1 METPPVI
8 KMNTFKYNS
17 SSVAQ
22 PPIFFQNTNTME
34 TPQLQYH
41 TASVY
46 SNTNN
51 QITYL
56 KPPSET
62 KSSTAQVVVEDAEIS
77 IFDAQKYFNDTSDPK
92 TRLSISPPII
102 STPNHDDE
110 STISNNNI
118 INPSRLSC
126 GSAGYNRV
134 RSFHATPTAS
144 SEASWNSQTG
154 LLSHPAGGLAV
165 SLRNLPNPNSNSK
178 NQERLRGGSVSN
190 GTTKWFFRR
199 KCPCSGKKSVQVKE
213 PAANLYTKPHSQPDH
228 QQQQLEQQSLERI
241 SISSSTHSKNL
252 IPPSRYDQFSSKVFQ
267 THQPRLSS
275 SGRPV
280 SESTTGGF
288 SFPILNSLSL
298 PTKHSPLD
306 EPPRESLE
314 IFQPVEE
321 VAALRKAVGGRGFGF
336 PGSPISRVV
345 ALEDDIA
352 SDASSDLFEIES
364 FSTQTTSYPMYR
376 RRDSLDEAQNFNTR
390 RLSASN
396 IYGRR
401 SVDEPMTPSIAPT
414 ECYEPSE
421 ASIDWSVTTAE
432 GFDRS
437 SVTNFSISASE
448 FDEVSMARQAWM
460 NNGGG
465 NGGRYKKA
473 SGGGGGGGLL
483 MSCRQEKAVSV
494 GPQPVRCTVGEG
506 QHGGMAPLMSTF
518 MHVGSRVLQ
527 NNNNNNNNSNKN
539 KQSQQQPP
547 LARSHSARLSR
558 AFAA

>member
-17 SSVAQ
+17 SSVGQ
-22 PPIFFQNTNTME
+22 PPLFFHNSNTME
-34 TPQLQYH
+34 SPQLQFH
-41 TASVY
+41 SASVF
-46 SNTNN
+46 SASNN

-92 TRLSISPPII
+92 TRLSISPSVI
-102 STPNHDDE
+102 STPTHDDE

-154 LLSHPAGGLAV
+154 LLSHPVGGLAV
-165 SLRNLPNPNSNSK
+165 SLRNIPNPNSK
-178 NQERLRGGSVSN
+178 NQDRLKGGPVSN
-190 GTTKWFFRR
+190 GTTKWF
-199 KCPCSGKKSVQVKE
+199 KCPCSGKKSVQVRE
-213 PAANLYTKPHSQPDH
+213 PAANLYTKPQPDH
-228 QQQQLEQQSLERI
+228 QQQQLEQQSHERV
-241 SISSSTHSKNL
+241 SISSTHSNNL
-252 IPPSRYDQFSSKVFQ
+252 IPPSRYDQFSSKAFQ
-267 THQPRLSS
+267 THQQPRLSG

-298 PTKHSPLD
+298 PTKHSSPLD
-306 EPPRESLE
+306 EPPRDSLE
-314 IFQPVEE
+314 VYQPVEE
-321 VAALRKAVGGRGFGF
+321 LPAPRKAVGGRGFGF
-336 PGSPISRVV
+336 PGSPIPRVV
-345 ALEDDIA
+345 ALDDDIA

-390 RLSASN
+390 RLTASN

-448 FDEVSMARQAWM
+448 FDEVSMARHAWM
-460 NNGGG
+460 N

-494 GPQPVRCTVGEG
+494 GPQPVRCTGGEG

-518 MHVGSRVLQ
+518 MHVGGRVLQ
-527 NNNNNNNNSNKN
+527 NNNNNINNN
-539 KQSQQQPP
+539 KQSQQPP

>member
-1 METPPVI
+1 METPAVI
-8 KMNTFKYNS
+8 KLNTFKYNS

-22 PPIFFQNTNTME
+22 PPIFFHNTTNTME
-34 TPQLQYH
+34 IPQLQFQS
-41 TASVY
+41 ASVF
-46 SNTNN
+46 SNPST

-62 KSSTAQVVVEDAEIS
+62 KSSVTEVAVEDAEIS

-92 TRLSISPPII
+92 TRPSVSPSII
-102 STPNHDDE
+102 STPNRDDE
-110 STISNNNI
+110 SAISSNNV

-126 GSAGYNRV
+126 GSTGYNRV

-165 SLRNLPNPNSNSK
+165 SLRSVPNSNSNSK
-178 NQERLRGGSVSN
+178 IQERLKGGSVSN

-213 PAANLYTKPHSQPDH
+213 PAANLYTKPPQPDH
-228 QQQQLEQQSLERI
+228 PHQKLVQQSQERI
-241 SISSSTHSKNL
+241 SVSSNHSKNL
-252 IPPSRYDQFSSKVFQ
+252 NSPTSYDQFQSKPFQ
-267 THQPRLSS
+267 THQQQRLTGST
-275 SGRPV
+275 RPV
-280 SESTTGGF
+280 VSETTTGGF
-288 SFPILNSLSL
+288 SFPILNTVS
-298 PTKHSPLD
+298 TKHNSLE
-306 EPPRESLE
+306 EPPRDSLE
-314 IFQPVEE
+314 VFQPVLEE
-321 VAALRKAVGGRGFGF
+321 LPPQRKAIGARGFGF

-345 ALEDDIA
+345 ALDDDIA

-376 RRDSLDEAQNFNTR
+376 RRDSLDEAPNFTTR
-390 RLSASN
+390 RVSASN
-396 IYGRR
+396 IYARR
-401 SVDEPMTPSIAPT
+401 SVDEPMTPSVAPT

-448 FDEVSMARQAWM
+448 FDELTMTRQGWV
-460 NNGGG
+460 NNGNG
-465 NGGRYKKA
+465 NARYKKGG
-473 SGGGGGGGLL
+473 GGGGGGGLL

-506 QHGGMAPLMSTF
+506 QHGAMAPLMSTF
-518 MHVGSRVLQ
+518 MHVGGRVLQ
-527 NNNNNNNNSNKN
+527 NNNNNNSNKN
-539 KQSQQQPP
+539 KQSQQPP

>member
-1 METPPVI
+1 MSRRNTMETPPVI
-8 KMNTFKYNS
+8 KLNLSSSSS
-17 SSVAQ
+17 SSVSQ
-22 PPIFFQNTNTME
+22 PPIFSHNTNTME
-34 TPQLQYH
+34 TPQLQFH
-41 TASVY
+41 TASVFP
-46 SNTNN
+46 NTNN

-56 KPPSET
+56 KPPPSET
-62 KSSTAQVVVEDAEIS
+62 KSSLPHVVVEDAEIS
-77 IFDAQKYFNDTSDPK
+77 IFDAQKYFNDTSHPK
-92 TRLSISPPII
+92 TRLSISPTII

-110 STISNNNI
+110 TTISNNNV

-165 SLRNLPNPNSNSK
+165 SLRNPNSNPK
-178 NQERLRGGSVSN
+178 IQEKLKGGSVSN
-190 GTTKWFFRR
+190 GSTKWFFRP

-213 PAANLYTKPHSQPDH
+213 PAANLYSKPPSQPDH
-228 QQQQLEQQSLERI
+228 QQQQLEQQSVERV
-241 SISSSTHSKNL
+241 SISSSSHSKNL

-267 THQPRLSS
+267 THQPRLSG

-298 PTKHSPLD
+298 PSKQSPLD

-314 IFQPVEE
+314 IFQPAEE
-321 VAALRKAVGGRGFGF
+321 VPALRKTVGGRGFGF
-336 PGSPISRVV
+336 PGSPMSRVV
-345 ALEDDIA
+345 GLEDDIA

-364 FSTQTTSYPMYR
+364 FSTQTTSYPMYP

-390 RLSASN
+390 RVSASN

-401 SVDEPMTPSIAPT
+401 SVDEAMTPPT

-460 NNGGG
+460 QHNG
-465 NGGRYKKA
+465 GGRYKKA
-473 SGGGGGGGLL
+473 SGGGLL

-506 QHGGMAPLMSTF
+506 QHGGMAPLMSTL
-518 MHVGSRVLQ
+518 MHVGGRVLQ
-527 NNNNNNNNSNKN
+527 NNNNNNNNNNSNKN

>member
-1 METPPVI
+1 M
-8 KMNTFKYNS
+8 NS
-17 SSVAQ
+17 SDAQ
-22 PPIFFQNTNTME
+22 
-34 TPQLQYH
+34 
-41 TASVY
+41 A
-46 SNTNN
+46 
-51 QITYL
+51 
-56 KPPSET
+56 
-62 KSSTAQVVVEDAEIS
+62 AVEDAEIS
-77 IFDAQKYFNDTSDPK
+77 IFDAQKYFNDTSDTK
-92 TRLSISPPII
+92 TRHSISPSIV
-102 STPNHDDE
+102 STPNHDDNE
-110 STISNNNI
+110 STISNNI
-118 INPSRLSC
+118 INPSRVSC
-126 GSAGYNRV
+126 GSSGYNRV

-165 SLRNLPNPNSNSK
+165 SLRSLPNSNSNSK
-178 NQERLRGGSVSN
+178 NQERLKGGFVSN
-190 GTTKWFFRR
+190 GSTKWFFRR

-213 PAANLYTKPHSQPDH
+213 PAANLYTKPQPDH
-228 QQQQLEQQSLERI
+228 QHQQLVQQSHERV
-241 SISSSTHSKNL
+241 SISSTHNKNL
-252 IPPSRYDQFSSKVFQ
+252 ISPSRYEQFSSKAFQ
-267 THQPRLSS
+267 THQQPRLSG

-298 PTKHSPLD
+298 PTKHNSLE
-306 EPPRESLE
+306 EPPRDSLE
-314 IFQPVEE
+314 VFQPVLEE
-321 VAALRKAVGGRGFGF
+321 LPAPRKAVGGRGFGF

-376 RRDSLDEAQNFNTR
+376 RRDSLDEAQSFNTR

-396 IYGRR
+396 IYCRR

-448 FDEVSMARQAWM
+448 FDEISMARQAWM
-460 NNGGG
+460 HNG
-465 NGGRYKKA
+465 GGRYKKT

-518 MHVGSRVLQ
+518 MHVGGRVLQ
-527 NNNNNNNNSNKN
+527 NNNNKNNNNNKT
-539 KQSQQQPP
+539 KQSLQQPP

>member
-1 METPPVI
+1 MATPPVI

-22 PPIFFQNTNTME
+22 PPIYFHNTNTME

-41 TASVY
+41 SASVF

-56 KPPSET
+56 QPPSSET
-62 KSSTAQVVVEDAEIS
+62 KSSTAQIVVEDAEIS

-92 TRLSISPPII
+92 TRLSVSPSVI
-102 STPNHDDE
+102 STPNHDDQ
-110 STISNNNI
+110 SRVSNNNI

-165 SLRNLPNPNSNSK
+165 SLRNLPSSNSNSK
-178 NQERLRGGSVSN
+178 NQERLKGGPVSN
-190 GTTKWFFRR
+190 GTRKWFFRR

-213 PAANLYTKPHSQPDH
+213 PAANLYTKPHSQTD
-228 QQQQLEQQSLERI
+228 QQLEQSHERV
-241 SISSSTHSKNL
+241 SISSTHSKNL
-252 IPPSRYDQFSSKVFQ
+252 IPPSRYDQYSSKAFQ
-267 THQPRLSS
+267 THQQPRLSG

-298 PTKHSPLD
+298 PTKHSSLE
-306 EPPRESLE
+306 EPPRDSLE
-314 IFQPVEE
+314 VFQPAEE
-321 VAALRKAVGGRGFGF
+321 LAAPRKAVGGRGFGF
-336 PGSPISRVV
+336 PGSPPISRVV

-364 FSTQTTSYPMYR
+364 FSTQTTSYPMYP

-390 RLSASN
+390 RLSTSN

-448 FDEVSMARQAWM
+448 FDQVSMARQAWM
-460 NNGGG
+460 NNGG
-465 NGGRYKKA
+465 RYKKA
-473 SGGGGGGGLL
+473 SGGGGLL

-518 MHVGSRVLQ
+518 MHVGGRVLE
-527 NNNNNNNNSNKN
+527 NNNNNNNNISNKN
-539 KQSQQQPP
+539 KQSQQQQPP

>member
-17 SSVAQ
+17 SSIAQ
-22 PPIFFQNTNTME
+22 PPIFFHNTNTME

-41 TASVY
+41 SASVF
-46 SNTNN
+46 SNTAN

-56 KPPSET
+56 KPPSQT
-62 KSSTAQVVVEDAEIS
+62 VVEDAEIS

-92 TRLSISPPII
+92 TRLSISPSLI
-102 STPNHDDE
+102 STPNPNHDDE
-110 STISNNNI
+110 TTITNNNI
-118 INPSRLSC
+118 INPTRLSC

-154 LLSHPAGGLAV
+154 LLSHPPGGLAV
-165 SLRNLPNPNSNSK
+165 SLRNLPNSK
-178 NQERLRGGSVSN
+178 NQERLKGGSVSN
-190 GTTKWFFRR
+190 ASTKWFFRR
-199 KCPCSGKKSVQVKE
+199 KCPCSGKKSVQVRE
-213 PAANLYTKPHSQPDH
+213 PAPNLYTKPQQPDH
-228 QQQQLEQQSLERI
+228 QHQQLVQQSHERI
-241 SISSSTHSKNL
+241 TISSTPSNNL
-252 IPPSRYDQFSSKVFQ
+252 IPPSRYDQFSSKAFQ
-267 THQPRLSS
+267 THQQPRLSG

-298 PTKHSPLD
+298 PTKHNSLE
-306 EPPRESLE
+306 EPPRDSLE
-314 IFQPVEE
+314 VFQPVEE
-321 VAALRKAVGGRGFGF
+321 VAAPRKAVGGRGFGF

-345 ALEDDIA
+345 GLDDDIA

-376 RRDSLDEAQNFNTR
+376 RRDSVDEAQNLNTR
-390 RLSASN
+390 RLSGSN

-401 SVDEPMTPSIAPT
+401 SVDEAMTGSIAPT

-421 ASIDWSVTTAE
+421 ASIEWSVTTAE

-437 SVTNFSISASE
+437 SVTNLSISASE
-448 FDEVSMARQAWM
+448 LEEVSMGRNAWM

-465 NGGRYKKA
+465 RYKKA
-473 SGGGGGGGLL
+473 SGGGGLL

-506 QHGGMAPLMSTF
+506 QDGGMAPLMSTL
-518 MHVGSRVLQ
+518 MHVGGRVVE
-527 NNNNNNNNSNKN
+527 NNSNKKKN
-539 KQSQQQPP
+539 KQPP
-547 LARSHSARLSR
+547 LAPSHSARFSR